1 MVVIKKVFQ
10 VRIDELPV
18 IGGFVYNSFV
28 RDTSDFV
35 PYTDFADP
43 YPTNYSDKLKE
54 VEQAVSPKIIQNKM
68 KVVTFT
74 LLTDMYGLRDKL
86 NKAEIYFDS
95 AGSGLDVKPED
106 MGQHEV
112 RAAINK
118 GDVEAVIGALKTMN
132 KSIYDN
138 KALLVTKGMTVAM
151 QTDLVTVATNLKTNN
166 DLQNTMLAEKAN
178 GANANMKLYNDFW
191 TLYLARVAK
200 TGRLINKETNAT
212 KAKDYTISLLKARMR
227 HDAAQTEVHGVV
239 KDAANNVVKD
249 AKVKLIPVDGGRT
262 KTVKTDVKGEYSAR
276 GMRATDYNM
285 VVTKGALVKVV
296 AVTVVTRVHLEVNV
310 VIV

>member
-1 MVVIKKVFQ
+1 MVIEKKLYQ
-10 VRIDELPV
+10 VTIDELPV
-18 IGGFVYNSFV
+18 IGGFVYNSFMG
-28 RDTSDFV
+28 DAGDFV

-43 YPTNYSDKLKE
+43 FPTNYANKLKE
-54 VEQAVSPKIIQNKM
+54 VELAVSPVIIRNKM

-86 NKAEIYFDS
+86 NKAEIYFNS

-112 RAAINK
+112 RVEIGR

-132 KSIYDN
+132 QNIYNN
-138 KALLVTKGMTVAM
+138 KALLATKGMTVAM

-166 DLQNTMLAEKAN
+166 DSQNAMIQERAN
-178 GANANMKLYNDFW
+178 STKTNMTLYNDFW
-191 TLYLARVAK
+191 ILYLALVAK
-200 TGRLINKETNAT
+200 TGRLIYKAGNAT
-212 KAKDYTISLLKARMR
+212 KAKNYTISQLKARIR
-227 HDAAQTEVHGVV
+227 HDAAQTEVYGVV
-239 KDAANNVVKD
+239 KDGANNVVKD
-249 AKVKLIPVDGGRT
+249 AKVKLIPVMGGRT
-262 KTVKTDVKGEYSAR
+262 KTVKTDVNGKFSVS
-276 GMRATDYNM
+276 GMKATDYNM

-310 VIV
+310 VIA

>member
-1 MVVIKKVFQ
+1 MVVIKKLYQ
-10 VRIDELPV
+10 VTIDELPV
-18 IGGFVYNSFV
+18 IGGFVYNSFMG
-28 RDTSDFV
+28 DAGDFV

-43 YPTNYSDKLKE
+43 FPTNYADKLKE
-54 VEQAVSPKIIQNKM
+54 VELAVSPVIIRNKM

-86 NKAEIYFDS
+86 NKAEIYFNS

-112 RAAINK
+112 RVEIK
-118 GDVEAVIGALKTMN
+118 RGDVEAVIGALKTMN
-132 KSIYDN
+132 QNIYNN

-166 DLQNTMLAEKAN
+166 DSQNAMIQERAN
-178 GANANMKLYNDFW
+178 SAKTNMTLYNDFW
-191 TLYLARVAK
+191 TLYLALVAK
-200 TGRLINKETNAT
+200 TGRLIYKAGNAT
-212 KAKDYTISLLKARMR
+212 KAKNYTISQLRARIR
-227 HDAAQTEVHGVV
+227 HDAAQTEVYGVV

-262 KTVKTDVKGEYSAR
+262 KTVKTGANGEFNLS
-276 GMRATDYNM
+276 GMKAKDYNM
-285 VVTKGALVKVV
+285 VVTKGTLVKVV

-310 VIV
+310 VIA